1 MPSRRVRRTR
11 LLDGD
16 LTVTHTIRR
25 THDLTSSHIRET
37 HITGGGGRR
46 ISGGHDETATRLL
59 GSATR
64 LGSSSASPRL
74 GSASPLLSP
83 RLCIAP
89 VTSAEAGGELET
101 AAGLR
106 CKGADTGSWLAACW
120 RVLLCHEYAQ
130 RSGLQKLS
138 ERCRGGEGRL
148 ERGGAVGASGE
159 GAAVMARPARRN
171 GGRTA
176 L

>member
-1 MPSRRVRRTR
+1 MCRRGECAGRACS
-11 LLDGD
+11 
-16 LTVTHTIRR
+16 TVTHTIRR

-89 VTSAEAGGELET
+89 VTCAAHLVLEPGGVQLAGARERQDAGT
-101 AAGLR
+101 AKTA
-106 CKGADTGSWLAACW
+106 
-120 RVLLCHEYAQ
+120 RVEHVA
-130 RSGLQKLS
+130 
-138 ERCRGGEGRL
+138 
-148 ERGGAVGASGE
+148 
-159 GAAVMARPARRN
+159 
-171 GGRTA
+171 
-176 L
+176 